1 MTVRS
6 DITVDWAVS
15 PRIIEVASPSVD
27 VLVQDLIDTLR
38 ELEDELE
45 NISYKTIV
53 RATGKEALTSDLNVG
68 ITCTL
73 LNARLKFED
82 RAGPTFVRCDV
93 LGGNLLAIDDAGSSM
108 EAIEFSN
115 FTQIVSDLSPAPT
128 QLRLTEGILTTA
140 SGILQG

>member
-1 MTVRS
+1 
-6 DITVDWAVS
+6 
-15 PRIIEVASPSVD
+15 
-27 VLVQDLIDTLR
+27 
-38 ELEDELE
+38 
-45 NISYKTIV
+45 V
-53 RATGKEALTSDLNVG
+53 RATGKEELTTDLSVG

-93 LGGNLLAIDDAGSSM
+93 LGGNLLAVDASNVPM
-108 EAIEFSN
+108 EAVDFSN

-128 QLRLTEGILTTA
+128 QLRLTEGIFTTA

>member
-82 RAGPTFVRCDV
+82 RTTTFVRCDI
-93 LGGNLLAIDDAGSSM
+93 LGGNLLAVDDAGVPM

-128 QLRLTEGILTTA
+128 QLRLTEGIFTTA

>member
-15 PRIIEVASPSVD
+15 PRIVEVASPSVD
-27 VLVQDLIDTLR
+27 VLVQDLLDTLR
-38 ELEDELE
+38 QLEYEFA
-45 NISYKTIV
+45 NMAYKTIV
-53 RATGKEALTSDLNVG
+53 RATGKEELTADLNVG

-82 RAGPTFVRCDV
+82 RAGPTFDRCDV
-93 LGGNLLAIDDAGSSM
+93 LGGNLLALDDAGAPM

-128 QLRLTEGILTTA
+128 QLRLTEGIFTTA